1 MATVYLGLG
10 SNLGD
15 RQKNIREAVSSLQKN
30 AVAIE
35 KISTIIETKP
45 VGGPP
50 QDKYLNAV
58 IKCQTDLSPIQ
69 LLTVIQKIEKNLG
82 RQRAIVNGP
91 RTIDID
97 ILLYGRLRI
106 SSAQLLIPHPRMSSR
121 DFVMLPLKEIEPK
134 LAEEIMGE
142 SH

>member
-1 MATVYLGLG
+1 VIYLGLG
-10 SNLGD
+10 SNLGA

-58 IKCQTDLSPIQ
+58 VKCQTDLSPIQ

-82 RQRAIVNGP
+82 RQRVIVNGP

-134 LAEEIMGE
+134 LAEEIMSE

>member
-1 MATVYLGLG
+1 VIYLGLG

-15 RQKNIREAVSSLQKN
+15 RQKNIREAVSFLQKN

-45 VGGPP
+45 IGGPP

-121 DFVMLPLKEIEPK
+121 DFVMLPLKEIDPK
-134 LAEEIMGE
+134 LAEEIMSE
-142 SH
+142 NH

>member
-1 MATVYLGLG
+1 MIYLGLG

-15 RQKNIREAVSSLQKN
+15 RQKNIREAVSFLQKN

-45 VGGPP
+45 IGGPP

-121 DFVMLPLKEIEPK
+121 DFVMLPLKEIDPK
-134 LAEEIMGE
+134 LAEEIMSE
-142 SH
+142 NH